1 MQLKLTFEK
10 LMNGARDIAK
20 YYKNANDLW
29 EKIWNNPKSQN
40 VDDLAQLIGSY
51 QYYFEENCGGVYLGK
66 EIMGWSG
73 YVYLLKSDSDD
84 LLINNRI
91 DALKEAINKSFL
103 SSEIYYDSDQAIKLF
118 GLNEE

>member
-10 LMNGARDIAK
+10 LMNGDSDIAK

-29 EKIWNNPKSQN
+29 EKIWNHPKSQN

-51 QYYFEENCGGVYLGK
+51 QYYFEENCGGEYLGK

-84 LLINNRI
+84 LFVNNRI